1 MNTSQIFLLCLCG
14 AFFLVVALIA
24 AIGDHYS
31 LKGIPNKPVGNGQH
45 GTARFATNGEVAK
58 TYKHIPYAPKLWR
71 KGEQLPTVD
80 GLIVGCHETAGGM
93 TALVDDADIHTL
105 MIGASGVGKT
115 ANFLYHNIEYCC
127 AAGMSF
133 VTTDSKGDL
142 YRNTATIAEKYY
154 GYKISVIDLRNPIRS
169 SGYNMLYLVNK
180 YMDAYKAEGKLEY
193 KAKSEKFA
201 KITAKTIISADGDVS
216 SMGQNAFFYEAAEG
230 LLTAVILL
238 IAEFCP
244 PEKRHIISVFKLI
257 QDLLAPSG
265 TKGVSRFQ
273 MLIDKLPGEHKAR
286 WFAGA
291 ALNSSDQ
298 AMASVMS
305 TALSR
310 LNSFIDSE
318 LEQILCFDISIDV
331 EEFCNRKSAIYL
343 VLPEEDQTKHFL
355 VSLILQQIYREMLT
369 VADEKG
375 GQLDKRV
382 MIYADELGTLPKIE
396 GIEMMFSAS
405 RSRKISIVAIIQS
418 LAQFEKTYG
427 KEGAE
432 IIVDNCQCTL
442 FGAFAPNSKTA
453 EAMSQNLG
461 KQTVLSGTV
470 TRSSGRDG
478 SNRQLQMIER
488 PLMTVDELKSMPKG
502 HFIAMK
508 TGCHPMKTQLKLFF
522 KWGIQFEDAYSIEEK
537 SERKVQY
544 ADSKEVEAA
553 VLKKFPP
560 KKEAICPPKPVPME
574 FMDDFEA
581 IDEEA
586 VSRKRPPKTKKKRSS
601 IEASL

>member
-1 MNTSQIFLLCLCG
+1 MESTQILTLCLFG
-14 AFFLVVALIA
+14 AAFLIIGLIV
-24 AIGDHYS
+24 AIGSTYS

-45 GTARFATNGEVAK
+45 GTARFATLREISN
-58 TYKHIPYAPKLWR
+58 TYKQIPYTPELWR
-71 KGEQLPTVD
+71 KGQQLPTVD
-80 GLIVGCHETAGGM
+80 GLIVGCNDSVGGM

-115 ANFLYHNIEYCC
+115 ANFLYPNIEYCC

-154 GYKISVIDLRNPIRS
+154 GYKISVIDLRNPTRS

-180 YMDAYKAEGKLEY
+180 YMDLYKKEDKLEF
-193 KAKSEKFA
+193 KAKAEKFA
-201 KITAKTIISADGDVS
+201 KITAKTIISADGNIS
-216 SMGQNAFFYEAAEG
+216 NMGQNAFFYECAEG
-230 LLTAVILL
+230 LITAVILL
-238 IAEFCP
+238 VAEFCP

-257 QDLLAPSG
+257 QDLLAPLNG
-265 TKGVSRFQ
+265 KGQTQFQ
-273 MLIDKLPGEHKAR
+273 RLIELLPSEHKAR

-291 ALNSSDQ
+291 ALNSSEQ

-310 LNSFIDSE
+310 LNAFLDSE
-318 LEQILCFDISIDV
+318 LEQILCFDTSIDV

-343 VLPEEDQTKHFL
+343 VLPEEDATKHFL
-355 VSLILQQIYREMLT
+355 ISLIFQQLYREMLT

-382 MIYADELGTLPKIE
+382 MFYADEIGTLPKID
-396 GIEMMFSAS
+396 GLEMIFSAS

-427 KEGAE
+427 KEGCE

-442 FGAFAPNSKTA
+442 FGSFAPNSKTA
-453 EAMSQNLG
+453 EEMSRNLG
-461 KQTVLSGTV
+461 KQTILSGSV
-470 TRSSGRDG
+470 TKSARADG
-478 SNRQLQMIER
+478 GSKSLQMIER

-502 HFIAMK
+502 HFVVMK
-508 TGCHPMKTQLKLFF
+508 TGCHPMRTRLKLFLQ
-522 KWGIQFEDAYSIEEK
+522 WGIRFDKKPYEIPEQSA
-537 SERKVQY
+537 RKVHY
-544 ADSKEVEAA
+544 ADKRELETAIVTRYPPAVPDPVEYREELGDERVRRGARSRS
-553 VLKKFPP
+553 P
-560 KKEAICPPKPVPME
+560 KVK
-574 FMDDFEA
+574 
-581 IDEEA
+581 
-586 VSRKRPPKTKKKRSS
+586 
-601 IEASL
+601 

>member
-1 MNTSQIFLLCLCG
+1 MTSSQILLLVIG
-14 AFFLVVALIA
+14 GGLFFVIALII
-24 AIGDHYS
+24 AIGDGGS
-31 LKGIPNKPVGNGQH
+31 LKSFKNKPVGNGQH
-45 GTARFATNGEVAK
+45 GTARFATKNEIAK
-58 TYKHIPYAPKLWR
+58 TYKQIPYTPQLWR
-71 KGEQLPTVD
+71 NGEQLPKVD
-80 GLIVGCHETAGGM
+80 GLIVGCNEGVGQMA
-93 TALVDDADIHTL
+93 ALVDDSDIHTL

-115 ANFLYHNIEYCC
+115 ANFLYPNIEYCC

-133 VTTDSKGDL
+133 VSTDSKGDL
-142 YRNTATIAEKYY
+142 FRNTATIAEKYY
-154 GYKISVIDLRNPIRS
+154 GYKISVIDLRNPTRS

-180 YMDAYKAEGKLEY
+180 YMDMYKAEGKLEY

-201 KITAKTIISADGDVS
+201 KITAKTIISADGDTA

-273 MLIDKLPGEHKAR
+273 MLIDKLPSEHKAR

-318 LEQILCFDISIDV
+318 LEQILCFDTSIDV
-331 EEFCNRKSAIYL
+331 EEFCGRKSAIYL
-343 VLPEEDQTKHFL
+343 VLPEEDGTKHFL
-355 VSLILQQIYREMLT
+355 VSLILQQIYRELLT
-369 VADEKG
+369 IADEKG
-375 GQLDKRV
+375 GQLGKRV

-470 TRSSGRDG
+470 TRSSSRDG

-502 HFIAMK
+502 HFIVMK
-508 TGCHPMKTQLKLFF
+508 TGCHPMKTRLKLFF
-522 KWGIQFEDAYSIEEK
+522 KWGIKFENAYSIEEK
-537 SERKVQY
+537 SERKVKY
-544 ADSKEVEAA
+544 ADSREVEAA
-553 VLKKFPP
+553 VLEKFPP
-560 KKEAICPPKPVPME
+560 KSVPIE
-574 FMDDFEA
+574 FMNGFDVPNGDT
-581 IDEEA
+581 
-586 VSRKRPPKTKKKRSS
+586 VSRKHSPKTRKR
-601 IEASL
+601 AT

>member
-1 MNTSQIFLLCLCG
+1 M
-14 AFFLVVALIA
+14 
-24 AIGDHYS
+24 
-31 LKGIPNKPVGNGQH
+31 
-45 GTARFATNGEVAK
+45 
-58 TYKHIPYAPKLWR
+58 
-71 KGEQLPTVD
+71 
-80 GLIVGCHETAGGM
+80 
-93 TALVDDADIHTL
+93 
-105 MIGASGVGKT
+105 
-115 ANFLYHNIEYCC
+115 
-127 AAGMSF
+127 
-133 VTTDSKGDL
+133 
-142 YRNTATIAEKYY
+142 EK
-154 GYKISVIDLRNPIRS
+154 
-169 SGYNMLYLVNK
+169 
-180 YMDAYKAEGKLEY
+180 
-193 KAKSEKFA
+193 
-201 KITAKTIISADGDVS
+201 
-216 SMGQNAFFYEAAEG
+216 NAFFYEAAEG

-318 LEQILCFDISIDV
+318 LEQILCFDTSIDV

-478 SNRQLQMIER
+478 GNRQLQMIER

-502 HFIAMK
+502 HFIVMK
-508 TGCHPMKTQLKLFF
+508 TGCHPMKTRLKLFF
-522 KWGIQFEDAYSIEEK
+522 KWGIAFEDAYSISEK

-544 ADSKEVEAA
+544 ADRREVEAA
-553 VLKKFPP
+553 VLEMF
-560 KKEAICPPKPVPME
+560 PPKPVPNE
-574 FMDDFEA
+574 LVKGFTEDSF
-581 IDEEA
+581 DE
-586 VSRKRPPKTKKKRSS
+586 SSLKRHLPKTKNNINK
-601 IEASL
+601 

>member
-1 MNTSQIFLLCLCG
+1 MNSTQIMLLCICG
-14 AFFLVVALIA
+14 VFVLVIAVLA
-24 AIGDHYS
+24 AIGNLYS

-58 TYKHIPYAPKLWR
+58 TYKHIPYTPRLWR
-71 KGEQLPTVD
+71 DGEQLPTVD
-80 GLIVGCHETAGGM
+80 GLIVGCVDRAGSM

-115 ANFLYHNIEYCC
+115 ANFLYPNIEYCC
-127 AAGMSF
+127 ATGMSF

-154 GYKISVIDLRNPIRS
+154 GYKISVIDLRNPTRS

-180 YMDAYKAEGKLEY
+180 YMDMYKAENKLEY

-318 LEQILCFDISIDV
+318 LEQILCFDTSIDV

-343 VLPEEDQTKHFL
+343 VLPEEDGTKHFL

-369 VADEKG
+369 IADEKG

-478 SNRQLQMIER
+478 ANRQLQMIER

-502 HFIAMK
+502 HFIVMK
-508 TGCHPMKTQLKLFF
+508 TGCHPMKTRLKLFF
-522 KWGIQFEDAYSIEEK
+522 KWGIQFEDAYSIDEK
-537 SERKVQY
+537 SERKVRY
-544 ADSKEVEAA
+544 ADSREVEAA
-553 VLKKFPP
+553 VLEKF
-560 KKEAICPPKPVPME
+560 PPKPVPIE
-574 FMDDFEA
+574 FMKEFDSTN
-581 IDEEA
+581 EEIPIA
-586 VSRKRPPKTKKKRSS
+586 RKHSPKTKRSS
-601 IEASL
+601 